1 MYFWCME
8 ERIAESEL
16 VLNADGSIYHLH
28 VRPEQV
34 ADKILIA
41 GDPGRI
47 ALISSFFDT
56 IEHQVENREFVTH
69 TGMYKGMRVS
79 AIATGIGTDNMD
91 IVLNELDALFSIDFA
106 TRTRKP
112 KHTPL
117 SIVRIGTSGA
127 LQADIPPDSFVAS
140 TWGLGLDNLLH
151 FYRYSHTP
159 ETEKLLQAFAAHTS
173 QSFPAITPYCAKA
186 SDKLLKV
193 LSPGMHTGIT
203 ATAPGFYGPQG
214 RTLRLAPAIADVN
227 QTLNSFRYHEQRITN
242 FEMET
247 SALYGLAQLLGHDA
261 CTVCTIVANR
271 FTRTFSKDYQASIKE
286 LVQLVLERLTQLG

>member
-159 ETEKLLQAFAAHTS
+159 EAERLLQAFSVHTS

>member
-1 MYFWCME
+1 ME